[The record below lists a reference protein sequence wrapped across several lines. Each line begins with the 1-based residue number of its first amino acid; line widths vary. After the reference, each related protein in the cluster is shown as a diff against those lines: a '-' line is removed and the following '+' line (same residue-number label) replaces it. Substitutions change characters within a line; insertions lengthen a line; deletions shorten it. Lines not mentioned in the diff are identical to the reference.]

1 MAIVTQ
7 RSTHE
12 FVKKA
17 QFPKSL
23 SMRRQPPMRG
33 IRRSTLQDQP
43 PVELKTNEAQTL
55 VVGAGLI
62 VAAGKVPV
70 QTREDLINCTLFA
83 QFAASG
89 EVGDSTR
96 VNEWYTAYFN
106 ALSTLGWAQSDS
118 QFEDY
123 EFSGKKAQTHKAI
136 IPVLT
141 ALLGPQA
148 AALTVVKATLEALQ
162 SMEENAPWITLFDQ
176 QSTTKKSARFQVA
189 TAHVDVEG
197 IVQIA
202 LIAFDLRAKAK
213 LTQVLFWKSASS
225 STRLRYSAGKA
236 TIYEAALH
244 EQRAAIAARLTPYRS
259 AYVGQV
265 KFPPGLKLG

>member
-1 MAIVTQ
+1 VQ
-7 RSTHE
+7 L
-12 FVKKA
+12 KA
-17 QFPKSL
+17 
-23 SMRRQPPMRG
+23 
-33 IRRSTLQDQP
+33 
-43 PVELKTNEAQTL
+43 NEAQTL
-55 VVGAGLI
+55 VVGGGLI
-62 VAAGKVPV
+62 VAAEKVPA

-96 VNEWYTAYFN
+96 VNEWYNAYFR
-106 ALSTLGWAQSDS
+106 ALTVLGWAQSDS

-123 EFSGKKAQTHKAI
+123 EFTSDSAEAHKAI

-148 AALTVVKATLEALQ
+148 AALTVLKAALEGLQ
-162 SMEENAPWITLFDQ
+162 SMQENAPWLTLFDQ
-176 QSTTKKSARFQVA
+176 QSRIEKSARFQVA

-197 IVQIA
+197 ILQIS
-202 LIAFDLRAKAK
+202 LIAFELKAKSK
-213 LTQVLFWKSASS
+213 LTQVLFLKFASS
-225 STRLRYSAGKA
+225 STSLRYSAGKA
-236 TIYEAALH
+236 TIYEAALQ

-265 KFPPGLKLG
+265 KFPPLPTAMVRGLTRSRPKSGASIRR